1 MLAFLLSIADE
12 SNQFKLEHIYN
23 LYHDDMIRFA
33 RYRLKKAGC
42 INYEIDS
49 EDVVQNSFVKII
61 KYIDAIDFNTSPK
74 ELKSYI
80 FSIVANEAN
89 TIVSDYVFWENL
101 DDYSDIISDDFL
113 EEIEIELRYDEIVD
127 DIKKM
132 DERYS
137 IPLYFYCC
145 QDMSVKDIS
154 KLMGIP
160 EKSVYTRLARGKKF
174 LLEISNY
181 VKGEL
186 II

>member
-12 SNQFKLEHIYN
+12 SNQFKVEHIYN

-42 INYEIDS
+42 INYEMDS
-49 EDVVQNSFVKII
+49 EDAVQNSFVKII
-61 KYIDAIDFNTSPK
+61 KYIDAIDFNTSSS

-80 FSIVANEAN
+80 FSIVANEAS
-89 TIVSDYVFWENL
+89 TIIADQIFMENI

-113 EEIEIELRYDEIVD
+113 EQIEIKLHYNEIVD
-127 DIKKM
+127 NIIKM

-137 IPLYFYCC
+137 IPLYFYHC
-145 QDMSVKDIS
+145 QEIPVKDIS

-160 EKSVYTRLARGKKF
+160 EKSVYTRLARGRKL
-174 LLEISNY
+174 LLEMML
-181 VKGEL
+181 KEC
-186 II
+186 